1 MNELLLGEPWSKAGG
16 RVTAPPVRVP
26 VEDGRLG
33 CALTL
38 AESGEEPTPWVER
51 GISLP
56 LSAPNYAEARE
67 SGQAV
72 AELELIAIDAG
83 GG

>member
-1 MNELLLGEPWSKAGG
+1 
-16 RVTAPPVRVP
+16 
-26 VEDGRLG
+26 
-33 CALTL
+33 
-38 AESGEEPTPWVER
+38 VER